1 MNGID
6 VYTGQGVIDWKKVAD
21 SGIRFAMIKATQG
34 RGETAATMKLRNFT
48 DSKFARNITEA
59 SAAGLMVGVWHWL
72 TAKTVAEAEEEA
84 DYFVKVISPY
94 RDKITLWA
102 AADVESERYLGSL
115 KPVELTAI
123 TKAFL
128 NRLSRN
134 EYKVMLYT
142 NPNFLKY
149 RFTAN
154 AFGDVDIWL
163 AHYNVAKPMS
173 VPNLKIWQRSAGTVP
188 GIKTSVD
195 LDIGYFSAPKYKIN
209 EKYNIGDKYTIKTGD
224 VYSNGAAI
232 PQRLIGKT
240 YTVYRVQ
247 VDRIMLRE
255 INSWVK
261 T

>member
-6 VYTGQGVIDWKKVAD
+6 VYTGQGIIDWKKVAD

-48 DSKFARNITEA
+48 DSKFTRNIMEA

-72 TAKTVAEAEEEA
+72 TAQTVKEAEEEA

-94 RDKITLWA
+94 RSKITLWA

-115 KPVELTAI
+115 NAIELTAI

-128 NRLSRN
+128 NRLARN
-134 EYKVMLYT
+134 GYKIMLYT

-149 RFTAN
+149 RFTQN
-154 AFGDVDIWL
+154 AFADTDIWL
-163 AHYNVAKPMS
+163 AHYGVKKPMS
-173 VPNLKIWQRSAGTVP
+173 VPNLRIWQHSAGRVP
-188 GIKTSVD
+188 GIRTRVD
-195 LDIGYFSAPKYKIN
+195 LDTGYFDTPKHKV
-209 EKYNIGDKYTIKTGD
+209 GDKYTIRAGD
-224 VYSNGAAI
+224 VYSTGAAI

-240 YTVYRVQ
+240 CTVYRVET
-247 VDRIMLRE
+247 DRILLRE
-255 INSWVK
+255 IMSWVRI
-261 T
+261 